1 MGAICGSTTDTIK
14 PINILIKPSN
24 KNSKLVRRHNDKKPT
39 SLEDIIKVKQRRNSD
54 DAIMKALLKRKIY

>member
-24 KNSKLVRRHNDKKPT
+24 NNSKLVRRHDDKKLT
-39 SLEDIIKVKQRRNSD
+39 SL
-54 DAIMKALLKRKIY
+54 